1 MSVRRAQAGLPS
13 HITVSQAARM
23 VGVSQPVVWERVR
36 SGALAH
42 VVVEGVKMV
51 RTRDCVRW
59 RERRTQQRR
68 GKR

>member
-1 MSVRRAQAGLPS
+1 
-13 HITVSQAARM
+13 M